1 MKSVLITGGGGRLG
15 AAIAKRLAADGWR
28 VVLADKDAIAAER
41 AAKTVGGDA
50 VAMTLDVTDIAAV
63 EKTVAQL
70 GPFAGLVTAAGGRFG
85 ADDGAFTESDPTTW
99 RAIVDVHLKG
109 VLNSCRSVLPG
120 MIAAKAGAIVNIAA
134 IEGLR
139 GDPRGAVFSAAK
151 GGVIVLTQTLVRE
164 CRPHGIRVNALL
176 PGNPDSLAKTKAPDD
191 STDVAEMIAFLMSNR
206 APRTMGATLDVT
218 AGWALH

>member
-1 MKSVLITGGGGRLG
+1 MKSALITGGGGRLG

-28 VVLADKDAIAAER
+28 VVLADKDGAAAER
-41 AAKTVGGDA
+41 AAKAIGGTA
-50 VAMTLDVTDIAAV
+50 VAVTLDVTDIAAV
-63 EKTVAQL
+63 EKVVAQH

-85 ADDGAFTESDPTTW
+85 ADAGAFTESDPATW
-99 RAIVDVHLKG
+99 RAIVDVQLKG

-120 MIAAKAGAIVNIAA
+120 MIAAKAGTIVNIAA

-151 GGVIVLTQTLVRE
+151 GGVIVLTETLVRE

-176 PGNPDSLAKTKAPDD
+176 PGNPDSLAKSKASDD
-191 STDVAEMIAFLMSNR
+191 SADVAEMAAFLMSDK
-206 APRTMGATLDVT
+206 APRTMGATIDVT